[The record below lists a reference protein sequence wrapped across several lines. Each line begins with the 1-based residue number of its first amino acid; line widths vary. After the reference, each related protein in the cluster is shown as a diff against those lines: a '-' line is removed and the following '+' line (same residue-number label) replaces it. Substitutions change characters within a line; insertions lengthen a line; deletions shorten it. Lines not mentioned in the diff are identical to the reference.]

1 VVNRIL
7 NILGWL
13 GTALIIGAVAI
24 RFGLPTREQYG
35 VYLAWAGL
43 ACILAYLAG
52 QWREIARLFGGRQ
65 ARYGTLSA
73 SSVLIMLGV
82 LAAINYIGQKQNKRW
97 DFTANQQ
104 FSLSE
109 QTRNVV
115 QGLSE
120 PLQMTAFQRDTD
132 MQPYR
137 DRLQEYQYLSSQ
149 ISTDFVDPEKQP
161 AAARADQVQQFGTIV
176 LKYQGRTERVTSN
189 NEQDITNGIIKVT
202 TGEAKKIYFTK
213 GHGEKDTTS
222 NYSTLASQLTSEN
235 YAVEPLVLAQVGSV
249 PDDATA
255 VVIAGPQTD
264 FLAPEVDA
272 LKTYLNKQGK
282 LLLMIDPPTSANAPP
297 LDNLLGLAH
306 DWGFNVGRDFVV
318 DASGMGRLFGA
329 DASVPVSMNYP
340 SHPITEGFNFMTAF
354 PLARSVEPV
363 EGGVN
368 GHTPQPVVETSDRS
382 WAEMNI
388 AGLMSGQQVSFDEAQ
403 GDRRGPIAIA
413 AAVSAKAPEE
423 KKDSAEA
430 PSPDDATKPET
441 RMIVVGDSD
450 FVTNDTLGMQGNKDL
465 FMNMM
470 GWLSQQENLISIRPK
485 SPEDR
490 RVTLTATQQTNI
502 MWLSLL
508 VIPGFIFGSGVYT
521 WWRRR

>member
-1 VVNRIL
+1 MVNRIL
-7 NILGWL
+7 NMLGWL
-13 GTALIIGAVAI
+13 GTALVVAATAI
-24 RFGLPTREQYG
+24 RFGLPAQSQYG

-82 LAAINYIGQKQNKRW
+82 LVAINYIGQKQNKRW
-97 DFTANQQ
+97 DLTANQQ
-104 FSLSE
+104 FSLSD
-109 QTRNVV
+109 QTRNIVK
-115 QGLSE
+115 GLAE
-120 PLQMTAFQRDTD
+120 PLQMTVFQRETE

-149 ISTDFVDPEKQP
+149 ISTDFVDPDKDP
-161 AAARADQVQQFGTIV
+161 AKARANQVQQYGTI
-176 LKYQGRTERVTSN
+176 LLQYQGRSERLTSN
-189 NEQDITNGIIKVT
+189 TEQDITNGIIKVT

-213 GHGEKDTTS
+213 GHGEKDTAG
-222 NYSTLASQLTSEN
+222 NYSALAGQLTSEN
-235 YAVEPLVLAQVGSV
+235 YAVEPLVLAQAGSV

-264 FLAPEVDA
+264 FLSPEIDA
-272 LKTYLNKQGK
+272 LKTYLDKQGK
-282 LLLMIDPPTSANAPP
+282 LLLLIDPPASATAQP
-297 LDNLLGLAH
+297 LENLLGLAH

-340 SHPITEGFNFMTAF
+340 AHPITEGFNFMTAY
-354 PLARSVEPV
+354 PLTRSVEPV
-363 EGGVN
+363 DGGVN
-368 GHTPQPVVETSDRS
+368 GHTPQIIVETSDRS

-388 AGLMSGQQVSFDEAQ
+388 AGLMSGQQVSFDEAE
-403 GDRRGPIAIA
+403 GDRRGPIGIA
-413 AAVSAKAPEE
+413 AAVSAKAA
-423 KKDSAEA
+423 DQSGAET
-430 PSPDDATKPET
+430 PPPDEAAKPET
-441 RMIVVGDSD
+441 RVVVVGDSD
-450 FVTNDTLGMQGNKDL
+450 FATNDTLGMQGNKDL
-465 FMNMM
+465 FMNIM

-485 SPEDR
+485 EPQDR